1 MKSPLPPV
9 LARSSL
15 ELPQPLMWYDGGE
28 MQRLFLPA
36 LVLATAFF
44 SVAPTPAEAGC
55 RCGKS
60 YIADWKTCHKC
71 PCECPSCDYR
81 DCAAPEA
88 RYTPVRMTLAAKPVK
103 AVTAIGESR

>member
-1 MKSPLPPV
+1 MKHFL
-9 LARSSL
+9 LAVGCLVSL
-15 ELPQPLMWYDGGE
+15 G
-28 MQRLFLPA
+28 A
-36 LVLATAFF
+36 LV
-44 SVAPTPAEAGC
+44 PTVAEAGC

-88 RYTPVRMTLAAKPVK
+88 RYTPVRMTLAAKPVTGS
-103 AVTAIGESR
+103 TANWVSR